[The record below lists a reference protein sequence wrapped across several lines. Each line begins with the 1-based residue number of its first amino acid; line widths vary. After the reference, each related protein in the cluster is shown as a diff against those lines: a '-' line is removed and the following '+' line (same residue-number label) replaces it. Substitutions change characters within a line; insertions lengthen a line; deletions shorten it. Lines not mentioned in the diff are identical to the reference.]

1 MIPVGGGDKDS
12 IDGFEFNTLFS
23 HIAGRYFAIA
33 SGVEKNSWGVF
44 HIYNTREAPT
54 SFQTLF
60 IDFIVINK
68 GDFHFSVV
76 YYIYRGVIH
85 LIIMIPAKVKELFER
100 TQLVSFGTAD
110 KEGNPNV
117 VPILWKRILD
127 GGRIILLDNFMRTS
141 KENVLEN
148 DRVCLSIWDL
158 DSEEAY
164 KLKGNAVYHSR
175 GSIYEVGR
183 EFMQSKGRD
192 QVPRGVVEVTVT
204 GVYAIKPG
212 PDAGKRIA

>member
-85 LIIMIPAKVKELFER
+85 LIIMIPAKVKELFE
-100 TQLVSFGTAD
+100 
-110 KEGNPNV
+110 
-117 VPILWKRILD
+117 WKRILD